1 MALNSK
7 DCTSIIGGTTIIL
20 LGSLLIRTIIYYY
33 YALVQIHR
41 LIKFKSI
48 KTNVLLS
55 LNQRQTTFQKEVL

>member
-1 MALNSK
+1 MMPLNSK
-7 DCTSIIGGTTIIL
+7 ECTSIIGGATIVL

-55 LNQRQTTFQKEVL
+55 LNQ

>member
-1 MALNSK
+1 MIPLNPRE
-7 DCTSIIGGTTIIL
+7 CASIIGGATIVL

-33 YALVQIHR
+33 YASVQIHR

-55 LNQRQTTFQKEVL
+55 LNQ

>member
-1 MALNSK
+1 M
-7 DCTSIIGGTTIIL
+7 GGATIIL

-55 LNQRQTTFQKEVL
+55 LKQ